1 MKGISSKLFYT
12 LGVALLCGN
21 LHAQSLAEAK
31 KLYEEGKY
39 AEAKPAFERLVKQAP
54 NNSSYNQWY
63 GVCCYETGDLV
74 GAEKHLAKAVK
85 RKVQESYRYMAE
97 VYYQTYRFDQAVEM
111 LEEYIAILNKKKKD
125 PQAFEARLEEAEN
138 AQRMV
143 EKAEDVQI
151 IDSLVVDKADFLS
164 AYTLSEESGTLATY
178 QDFFQTPDTVRST
191 VYENQKGD
199 KIYYAKPAED
209 GHYYLFTQSLLMD
222 KWGDE
227 KRLPIIILE
236 PGKAY
241 RREDGSVGQN
251 FYAKEVYDISQ
262 TTARD
267 QVQPQVR
274 YDDRLLLKGLIASS
288 PVPIR
293 AVEEL
298 PQGRGAMFSAEQ
310 NAILVKKGMDAPDIF
325 RCVSLEVANVQLA
338 QSMDGYSRETDGYKA
353 YAVSYMLCKRYGV
366 DAKEYEISK
375 LDGVFQGQVPREDIP
390 AVLTDMRDTF
400 KSLNGRMARAMGL
413 TRDSKQK
420 EQER

>member
-1 MKGISSKLFYT
+1 MICLNSSPRRRPRRRNRKAGKERPKRQWWQVKEEKQRKEAYAT
-12 LGVALLCGN
+12 LDKIFGEFSEGAGSMEAYLDVQSRFPFHSARNALLIGEQCPDAGACRRLQGVAFQGI
-21 LHAQSLAEAK
+21 EI
-31 KLYEEGKY
+31 
-39 AEAKPAFERLVKQAP
+39 
-54 NNSSYNQWY
+54 
-63 GVCCYETGDLV
+63 
-74 GAEKHLAKAVK
+74 
-85 RKVQESYRYMAE
+85 
-97 VYYQTYRFDQAVEM
+97 
-111 LEEYIAILNKKKKD
+111 LE
-125 PQAFEARLEEAEN
+125 
-138 AQRMV
+138 
-143 EKAEDVQI
+143 
-151 IDSLVVDKADFLS
+151 
-164 AYTLSEESGTLATY
+164 
-178 QDFFQTPDTVRST
+178 
-191 VYENQKGD
+191 
-199 KIYYAKPAED
+199 
-209 GHYYLFTQSLLMD
+209 
-222 KWGDE
+222 DE

-267 QVQPQVR
+267 QAQPQVS

-298 PQGRGAMFSAEQ
+298 PQGRGGHVFRRAERHPGE
-310 NAILVKKGMDAPDIF
+310 KGMDAPDIF

-390 AVLTDMRDTF
+390 AALTDMRDAF